1 MRYVINTTDGTITDC
16 ADSFILDTA
25 LMDNETYAAFLEMDH
40 DDELID
46 LAKRIGVPIAAISD
60 SFLNN
65 TGATI

>member
-16 ADSFILDTA
+16 ADTFILDTA
-25 LMDNETYAAFLEMDH
+25 LMDNTTYAAFLEIEH

-46 LAKRIGVPIAAISD
+46 LAKRIGVSIAAISN
-60 SFLNN
+60 SFLDN